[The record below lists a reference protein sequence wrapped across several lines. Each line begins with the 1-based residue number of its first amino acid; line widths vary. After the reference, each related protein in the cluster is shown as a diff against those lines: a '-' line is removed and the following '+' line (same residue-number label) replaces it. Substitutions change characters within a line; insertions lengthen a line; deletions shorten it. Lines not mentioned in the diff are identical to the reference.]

1 MLLLGGW
8 NRKNRIGVARF
19 PLERPALSDVVE
31 VGKKGIKFLLGDRIV
46 FVVVASAA
54 IERQSQPS
62 RSCRFDPIDDRLDPP
77 LFGDDATFSVEPVI
91 AIKAAC
97 DALG

>member
-1 MLLLGGW
+1 MLLLGSW

-19 PLERPALSDVVE
+19 PLERPAFRDVVE
-31 VGKKGIKFLLGDRIV
+31 VGKEGIKFLLGDRVV

-54 IERQSQPS
+54 IERQSQPRRS
-62 RSCRFDPIDDRLDPP
+62 RGFDPIDDRLDPP
-77 LFGDDATFSVEPVI
+77 LLGDDASFSVEPVI